1 MIINSGFEKGIHTFK
16 LCCQTTLFEE
26 LIYIFITFN
35 SDAAVDHQINVK
47 GTNRVFLKRGSGLD
61 S

>member
-1 MIINSGFEKGIHTFK
+1 MIINCGFEKGIHTFK

-26 LIYIFITFN
+26 LIDIFITFN
-35 SDAAVDHQINVK
+35 SDAGVDHQIKKV
-47 GTNRVFLKRGSGLD
+47 LKRGAGLD